1 MLNCENEER
10 IFMSG
15 CSVNLGFATAMSFSS
30 SVSWCSQYKRHSA
43 HSYTPKEG
51 EEVLFNFGGVYR

>member
-1 MLNCENEER
+1 
-10 IFMSG
+10 MSG